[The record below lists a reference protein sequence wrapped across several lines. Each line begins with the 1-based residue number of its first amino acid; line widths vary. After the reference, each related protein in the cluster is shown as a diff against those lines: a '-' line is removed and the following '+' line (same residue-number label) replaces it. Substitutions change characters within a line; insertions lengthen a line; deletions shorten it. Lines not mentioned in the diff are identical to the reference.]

1 MAKTASKKPAAK
13 TAPPA
18 TKKKATPA
26 KAAPAKASASKAA
39 AVKKPASKS
48 APAKVVAP
56 KAKSKA
62 PAAKK
67 WTILVY
73 LAGDNNLDGAGVTDI
88 GEMKK
93 VGSDANIN
101 VLVQFDRA
109 GSKGKTTRYCVK
121 KGTTLSQDAVQV
133 LGETNTGDPAVLQDF
148 LTWGITNYPADHYM
162 VVLWNHGAGWDDSN
176 VYAGDAFG
184 GAAPPVVRKGQT
196 IAGKGSK
203 GALSFAVARAGVR
216 RARRALFRTTVAK
229 VVTTRAVAFDDQAQD
244 FLDNGEMKRVLTAVK
259 KSIKRKIDIVG
270 FDACLMSMA
279 EVAYQIRG
287 AAAYTVGSE
296 QSEPNDGWPYDRVL
310 AALAAKPT
318 MTPADLGK
326 EIVKQYIASYG
337 KNDNVTLA
345 ATDLA
350 AIPDVA
356 AGLDQLGKALLTVLK
371 QANGITPIL
380 VARQQVQDYEPPYDE
395 YVDLLDLCKLFDA
408 QVKTPAVT
416 AACKAITTALDKAVI
431 ASGNKGPGV
440 ANSNGLSVYF
450 PKKRLCSLY
459 ATLDI
464 TKRNSW
470 DDFLKAYVEKA
481 GKRP

>member
-1 MAKTASKKPAAK
+1 MAKTRTKKTSPAAP
-13 TAPPA
+13 APIMAVRPGV
-18 TKKKATPA
+18 KAKSVAA
-26 KAAPAKASASKAA
+26 KAAAPAKTKAA
-39 AVKKPASKS
+39 AVKAKPAAK
-48 APAKVVAP
+48 PAKA
-56 KAKSKA
+56 SKA

-67 WTILVY
+67 WSILVY

-88 GEMKK
+88 AEMKK

-109 GSKGKTTRYCVK
+109 GGKGKTVRYCVK
-121 KGTTLSQDAVQV
+121 KGTTLKQDEVQV
-133 LGETNTGDPAVLQDF
+133 LGETNMGDPAVLQDF
-148 LTWGITNYPADHYM
+148 LAWGMTNYPAEHYL

-176 VYAGDAFG
+176 VFEGDAFG
-184 GAAPPVVRKGQT
+184 GTAPPVVRKGHT
-196 IAGKGSK
+196 VSGKGTRS
-203 GALSFAVARAGVR
+203 ALSFAVARAGVH
-216 RARRALFRTTVAK
+216 RARRALFRSTVAK
-229 VVTTRAVAFDDQAQD
+229 VATARAIAFDDEAAD
-244 FLDNGEMKRVLTAVK
+244 FLDNVEMKKVLTTAK
-259 KSIKRKIDIVG
+259 KSLKRKIDIVG

-296 QSEPNDGWPYDRVL
+296 QTEPNDGWPYDRIL

-318 MTPADLGK
+318 MTPADFGK
-326 EIVKQYIASYG
+326 EIVKHYLASYG
-337 KNDNVTLA
+337 KTANVTLA

-356 AGLDQLGKALLTVLK
+356 KALSELGKALLTVLK
-371 QANGITPIL
+371 EPNGLTPIL
-380 VARQQVQDYEPPYDE
+380 MARQQVQEYEPPYDE
-395 YVDLLDLCKLFDA
+395 YVDAIDLCKLLTD

-416 AACKAITTALDKAVI
+416 AACKAVTTAIGKAVI
-431 ASGNKGPGV
+431 ANGSKGAGV

-450 PKKRLCSLY
+450 PKKRLCKLY

-464 TKRNSW
+464 TKRNTW
-470 DDFLKAYVEKA
+470 DGFLKAYVEKA